1 MGRRKPNRARDYFHW
16 PPRSSVLL
24 CRARRGVRRVANAK
38 RGGLGCASAPL
49 GAEKLNQRP
58 SEWGSAWLEPP
69 ALVRHAGLRASS
81 AIAQQVLGRSRAAPA
96 STCGRRLRRTAEY
109 RGIALIRAVL
119 GGEARRGLEKRERV
133 SPPTRLRRA
142 VTPRHPAEMV
152 QSCIIFEWPLVLPAT
167 TRHQLSRS
175 RLGVRGLERTGAL
188 EGKSWRCRFPVKWA
202 AAGAA
207 A

>member
-1 MGRRKPNRARDYFHW
+1 
-16 PPRSSVLL
+16 
-24 CRARRGVRRVANAK
+24 VRCVANAK

-96 STCGRRLRRTAEY
+96 SIVAVVSAEQPNIGR
-109 RGIALIRAVL
+109 IAFIRAVL

-142 VTPRHPAEMV
+142 VTPRHPAEKV
-152 QSCIIFEWPLVLPAT
+152 QPCIIFEWPLLLPAT